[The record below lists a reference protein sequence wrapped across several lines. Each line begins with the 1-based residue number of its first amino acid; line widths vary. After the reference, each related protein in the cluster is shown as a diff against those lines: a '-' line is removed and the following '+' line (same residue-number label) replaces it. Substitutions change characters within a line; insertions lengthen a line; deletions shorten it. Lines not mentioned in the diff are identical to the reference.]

1 MELTEDIVAA
11 TRAWSIERLDNGDLS
26 YEDQQA
32 LLSEFEEWIDPEGSD
47 IEIMSLQHI
56 EKILEEE

>member
-32 LLSEFEEWIDPEGSD
+32 LLSEFEEWIDPEGE
-47 IEIMSLQHI
+47 IEIMSLQPLD
-56 EKILEEE
+56 EFYKD